1 MNLPL
6 KLNQTGDDIKL
17 LQSFLGLKPEKPG
30 FFGKITKEAVRKFQ
44 KENKLKETGEVDEAT
59 WKALTSAR
67 LNLPT
72 DVKTKIEEIQKLYT
86 DITDNDLFELSKIE
100 SPNITHLTGLTN
112 SVVYNPASSVDPKAQ
127 ESIKNLISD
136 LKKEVYNF
144 TWEPTNDIIYGFLT
158 YDEIVKEY
166 TNFKNNNKYFQQ
178 LTGAGRDL
186 SDVDIK
192 LNTKEIINLLSLPG
206 FSQNT
211 TGKSFD
217 ILSLDINWWLN
228 QLLDTS
234 GTSFTN
240 ELTPKDWISVNINK
254 YGFIQPYNNKPWH
267 LFYTGSKEEFPEI
280 VKNDSV
286 KLKYED
292 SKAIL
297 LEGEFKFD
305 VQNFGSLKHI
315 SENKEDD
322 NFGTFNL
329 MGSGEIYDIEQDEEQ
344 IKNNYQDDYFDIEEY
359 REVDYFG
366 SEEEYFRNT
375 QQTEVEN
382 APPNYISIPVG
393 EEDEYMKYADD
404 NSGSYKTGTA
414 YTDVPFWL
422 YMNHQRGAEGARQLY
437 KVAKG
442 TLGSFSK
449 SVPAIHFSANWP
461 KKWVSPNGVKW
472 GEIGGLYSSN
482 PKRLAQEFIYLQFSN
497 YEKKFK
503 NIVSENWKS
512 DSTAIPWQDKKINAK
527 TPGGN
532 TLTFGYLYQ
541 QFSLAIQSLKS
552 SGSSI
557 DKDLLTMRTMGIFGA
572 IENALNCSDAAGSSF
587 GSMFQIGKSYSH
599 KLLYDTGNSFFTKGG
614 SYTVQSFVYATQNGY
629 NLYRMKE
636 LLIWYLPTLNDSF
649 TWFKRNTGFGQ
660 SS

>member
-17 LQSFLGLKPEKPG
+17 LQSLLGLKPEKPG
-30 FFGKITKEAVRKFQ
+30 FFGKITKEAVKKFQ
-44 KENKLKETGEVDEAT
+44 KENKLKQTGEVDSVT

-100 SPNITHLTGLTN
+100 SPNITPLTGLTN
-112 SVVYNPASSVDPKAQ
+112 SVVYNPASSVDTKAQ

-144 TWEPTNDIIYGFLT
+144 TWTPTNDIIYGFLT
-158 YDEIVKEY
+158 YDDIVKEY
-166 TNFKNNNKYFQQ
+166 TNFKNNDKYFQQ
-178 LTGAGRDL
+178 LTG
-186 SDVDIK
+186 VDIK

-217 ILSLDINWWLN
+217 ILSLDINWWLK
-228 QLLDTS
+228 QLLNKS
-234 GTSFTN
+234 ETSFTN
-240 ELTPKDWISVNINK
+240 ELTPKDWIAVNINK

-280 VKNDSV
+280 VKNNTV

-315 SENKEDD
+315 SENNVDD

-329 MGSGEIYDIEQDEEQ
+329 IGSGEIYDIQQDEEQ
-344 IKNNYQDDYFDIEEY
+344 MKNNYYDDYFDIEEY

-366 SEEEYFRNT
+366 SEEEYLINT
-375 QQTEVEN
+375 QQTEFEN
-382 APPNYISIPVG
+382 APPNYISIPPG
-393 EEDEYMKYADD
+393 EEDEYLKYAND
-404 NSGSYKTGTA
+404 NSVNYKAGTA

-449 SVPAIHFSANWP
+449 AVPAVHFSANWP
-461 KKWVSPNGVKW
+461 VKWVSPNGVKW
-472 GEIGGLYSSN
+472 GEIGGLYKSN
-482 PKRLAQEFIYLQFSN
+482 PKRLAQEFIYLQFMN

-503 NIVSENWKS
+503 NIVSDNWRS
-512 DSTAIPWQDKKINAK
+512 DSKAIPSQDKRIGAL

-541 QFSLAIQSLKS
+541 QFALAIQSLQG
-552 SGSSI
+552 SGIHRDILS
-557 DKDLLTMRTMGIFGA
+557 MRTMGIFGA
-572 IENALNCSDAAGSSF
+572 IENALNCSDAASSSF
-587 GSMFQIGKSYSH
+587 GSMFQIGKTYSH
-599 KLLYDTGNSFFTKGG
+599 KLLYDTGSTLFTKGNN
-614 SYTVQSFVYATQNGY
+614 YTVQSFVYDTQKGY

-649 TWFKRNTGFGQ
+649 NWFKRNTGFGQ
-660 SS
+660 SA